1 MAQQIGFKCNR
12 GVVRKN
18 NEDACFVIPSKD
30 VYIVAD
36 GVGGNNSGEI
46 ASSTAVEEIANFIKE
61 HDLESC
67 ETPEEIFAFFTE
79 AIDIANEN
87 IYRQSLQNINN
98 RGMAT
103 TIVMAYVY
111 GDSGYIT
118 NIGDSR
124 AYIYRTGILKRV
136 TKDHTYVNELI
147 EKGVITEGEAEH
159 HRQKNV
165 ITKALGAEK
174 GAEPD
179 FYKVNLESGDILVLC
194 SDGLYGEVG
203 EEKMASIMKHSRSM
217 NALSTRLVDEAIRAG
232 GRDNITVICVRI

>member
-1 MAQQIGFKCNR
+1 MARQIGFKCNR

-46 ASSTAVEEIANFIKE
+46 ASSTAVEKLANFVKE
-61 HDLESC
+61 NDLESC
-67 ETPEEIFAFFTE
+67 ETPEEIFSFFTE
-79 AIDIANEN
+79 AIDLANES
-87 IYRQSLQNINN
+87 IYRQSLRNINQ

-103 TIVMAYVY
+103 TIVMAYIY
-111 GDSGYIT
+111 DGSGYIT

-124 AYIYRTGILKRV
+124 AYIYRNGLLKRV

-165 ITKALGAEK
+165 ITKALGAER

-179 FYKVNLESGDILVLC
+179 FYKVDLQSNDILTLC

-203 EEKMASIMKHSRSM
+203 EEKMANLMKHSKSM
-217 NALSTRLVDEAIRAG
+217 NDLTAKLVDEAIRSG